1 MSDKAT
7 TISIVRRCAAAAGIA
22 AVTLVA
28 PAVAVV
34 EGPAA
39 VLAKAIPSTPVDTQ
53 GAPCPGAYYCIAPGP
68 DPEVPCGTNPYVPY
82 VAGSGD
88 ARESGRLMSVCPVR
102 GPRFR
107 DPGHLRWETGP
118 F

>member
-28 PAVAVV
+28 PTVAVV

-39 VLAKAIPSTPVDTQ
+39 VLAKAKPSTPVDTQ

-68 DPEVPCGTNPYVPY
+68 DPEVPYGTNPYVPY
-82 VAGSGD
+82 GPD
-88 ARESGRLMSVCPVR
+88 PVTR
-102 GPRFR
+102 GNQAF
-107 DPGHLRWETGP
+107 
-118 F
+118 

>member
-7 TISIVRRCAAAAGIA
+7 TISIVRRCA
-22 AVTLVA
+22 
-28 PAVAVV
+28 AVV

-68 DPEVPCGTNPYVPY
+68 D
-82 VAGSGD
+82 
-88 ARESGRLMSVCPVR
+88 
-102 GPRFR
+102 
-107 DPGHLRWETGP
+107 LRSRTEQIPTSRTDRTR
-118 F
+118 